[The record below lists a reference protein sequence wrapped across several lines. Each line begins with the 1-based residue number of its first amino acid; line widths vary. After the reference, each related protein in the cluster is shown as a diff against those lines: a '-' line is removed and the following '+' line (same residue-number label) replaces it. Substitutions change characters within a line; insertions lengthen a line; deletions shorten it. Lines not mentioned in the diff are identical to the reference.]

1 MFKEAALVGAGVLAA
16 TGALLWIT
24 PAPAP
29 RAATAVSAPLRGSAA
44 AETMAAPAAL
54 APVPVSAAGASV
66 RKAADGHFWAEA
78 TTNGRHVRFL
88 VDTGATT
95 VALTSADA
103 GRLGLD
109 VEALEYDIPVRTASG
124 ETLAAAV
131 KLDYVSVAGARVEHV
146 DAVVVKDGLSSS
158 LLGMSYLGRLS
169 KFEATQSALIFR
181 P

>member
-16 TGALLWIT
+16 TGALLWMT

-29 RAATAVSAPLRGSAA
+29 RAAAAVSVPLRGSAA
-44 AETMAAPAAL
+44 AETPAA
-54 APVPVSAAGASV
+54 AVAVPASDAAV

-78 TTNGRHVRFL
+78 TANGRHVRFL

-95 VALTSADA
+95 VALTAADA
-103 GRLGLD
+103 TRLGLS
-109 VEALEYDIPVRTASG
+109 VSELAYDIPVRTASG
-124 ETLAAAV
+124 ETRAAAV
-131 KLDYVSVAGARVEHV
+131 KLEYVTVAGARVDDV